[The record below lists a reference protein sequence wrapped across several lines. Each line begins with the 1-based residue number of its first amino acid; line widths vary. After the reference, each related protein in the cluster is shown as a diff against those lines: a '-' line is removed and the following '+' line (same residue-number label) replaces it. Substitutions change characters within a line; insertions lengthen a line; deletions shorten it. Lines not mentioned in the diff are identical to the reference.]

1 MKTLT
6 RDDLMYL
13 AGFIDG
19 DGAIIAQVVKR
30 SDYKWKFQL
39 RLTLQFTQKTKR
51 LHFLQALHQT
61 IGVGYVRT
69 RSCGCK
75 SGCRSNNTN
84 VSDFVITETKN
95 VYDLLKLLQPFLRL
109 KQKQANLVI
118 KIIEQL
124 PSSKDSVHKFLELCE
139 IADHVASL
147 NDSKSRENTIET
159 VRTTLKSILD
169 YLPPP

>member
-6 RDDLMYL
+6 RDDLIYL

-69 RSCGCK
+69 RG
-75 SGCRSNNTN
+75 N

>member
-6 RDDLMYL
+6 RDDLIYL

-39 RLTLQFTQKTKR
+39 RLTLQFTQKTKK
-51 LHFLQALHQT
+51 LHFLKALHQT

-69 RSCGCK
+69 REAG
-75 SGCRSNNTN
+75 N

-147 NDSKSRENTIET
+147 NDSKSRENTAET
-159 VRTTLKSILD
+159 VRTTLKSNLD